1 MKRRVRKTPFFWLKY
16 TAAIAVLMFVANAV
30 VVFVFMPIQAIFL
43 PELAEVAS
51 LAFLPH
57 GLKVLATVVLRANAV
72 AGLFLG
78 SLAANYLL
86 WGMSDAGLLL
96 AVSLVAGVTASI
108 VFEFM
113 NAFRVK
119 VFYESVEDGQPL
131 LQNLLLAGFLCSIA
145 NGLLMTAVL
154 GMPAG
159 ITQIAYTMAAFVI
172 GDCVGLLL
180 AWVLARYAFDL
191 LGVRER

>member
-1 MKRRVRKTPFFWLKY
+1 
-16 TAAIAVLMFVANAV
+16 
-30 VVFVFMPIQAIFL
+30 
-43 PELAEVAS
+43 
-51 LAFLPH
+51 
-57 GLKVLATVVLRANAV
+57 
-72 AGLFLG
+72 
-78 SLAANYLL
+78 
-86 WGMSDAGLLL
+86 MSDAGLLL

-172 GDCVGLLL
+172 GDCIGLLL